1 MSGSGQ
7 AASAALRPSAVV
19 TSPVTA
25 VTLTPSARISSA
37 VRSSVSRVRDMMV
50 MSTPSR
56 ASAVAAALPSPRLAP
71 VSNALRPRM
80 PRSMRFPITQA
91 RCCEVGRRPLRS
103 CGRACC
109 QPRETWLECWL
120 RKIARRETPMTRS
133 CTLALIALACAL
145 PVAAQA
151 EELVVS
157 NYGVTTNGMPFAV
170 AMAKGFFKQQGADVT
185 GILTSDGGGT
195 TVRTML
201 GGNLAYGEINPT
213 ATVIA
218 IQQGADL
225 KIVSDNV
232 QTVAEFV
239 WAVKPDSPI
248 KTAADLKGKKIGYT
262 NPRSTSQALAIL
274 VLEKAGLKPSEA
286 ELVKTGGFGEGIVA
300 LDLGAVDVAPIP
312 EPLWSQHQA
321 KYRAGGGASDLL
333 PPLDNVVGVTTG
345 KAAAARGD
353 FIRAVIRA
361 RRQAVD
367 FMYANPDESA
377 DIIAKVYNLSTDVAR
392 SAVRN
397 LLGSHDKSGV
407 RYWSA
412 GEINLKAMN
421 EMMRAQ
427 KIVGA
432 LKDDPDWAK
441 IIDESFLP
449 DDLKRKT
456 Q

>member
-1 MSGSGQ
+1 MTARIAAALAFALLPL
-7 AASAALRPSAVV
+7 AASA
-19 TSPVTA
+19 
-25 VTLTPSARISSA
+25 
-37 VRSSVSRVRDMMV
+37 
-50 MSTPSR
+50 
-56 ASAVAAALPSPRLAP
+56 
-71 VSNALRPRM
+71 
-80 PRSMRFPITQA
+80 
-91 RCCEVGRRPLRS
+91 
-103 CGRACC
+103 
-109 QPRETWLECWL
+109 
-120 RKIARRETPMTRS
+120 
-133 CTLALIALACAL
+133 
-145 PVAAQA
+145 
-151 EELVVS
+151 EEIVVS
-157 NYGVTTNGMPFAV
+157 NYGVTTNGMPYAV

-185 GILTSDGGGT
+185 GILSSDGGGT

-232 QTVAEFV
+232 QTVAEFI
-239 WAVKPDSPI
+239 WAVKPESPI
-248 KTAADLKGKKIGYT
+248 KTAADLKGRKIGYT

-274 VLEKAGLKPSEA
+274 VLEKAGLKPSDA

-300 LDLGAVDVAPIP
+300 LDLGAVDITPIP

-321 KYRAGGGASDLL
+321 KYRAVVRASELL
-333 PPLDNVVGVTTG
+333 PPLDNVVGVTTS
-345 KAAAARGD
+345 KAAATRGD

-367 FMYANPDESA
+367 YMYANPDESA
-377 DIIAKVYNLSTDVAR
+377 EIIAKAYNLAPDVAK
-392 SAVRN
+392 SAVKN
-397 LLGSHDKSGV
+397 LLGSHEKSGV
-407 RYWSA
+407 RYWSG

-432 LKDDPDWAK
+432 LKDDPDWSK

-449 DDLKRKT
+449 DDLRKKT
-456 Q
+456 N

>member
-1 MSGSGQ
+1 M
-7 AASAALRPSAVV
+7 
-19 TSPVTA
+19 TA
-25 VTLTPSARISSA
+25 NRI
-37 VRSSVSRVRDMMV
+37 
-50 MSTPSR
+50 
-56 ASAVAAALPSPRLAP
+56 AAALVLA
-71 VSNALRPRM
+71 V
-80 PRSMRFPITQA
+80 
-91 RCCEVGRRPLRS
+91 
-103 CGRACC
+103 
-109 QPRETWLECWL
+109 
-120 RKIARRETPMTRS
+120 
-133 CTLALIALACAL
+133 L
-145 PVAAQA
+145 PFTAQA
-151 EELVVS
+151 EEIVVS

-185 GILTSDGGGT
+185 GVLTSDGGGT

-274 VLEKAGLKPSEA
+274 VLEKAGLKPSDA
-286 ELVKTGGFGEGIVA
+286 ELVKTGGFGEGVVA
-300 LDLGAVDVAPIP
+300 LDLGAVDITPIP
-312 EPLWSQHQA
+312 EPLWSKYQGR
-321 KYRAGGGASDLL
+321 YRAVVKASDLL

-345 KAAAARGD
+345 KAAKERGD

-367 FMYANPDESA
+367 YMYANPDESA
-377 DIIAKVYNLSTDVAR
+377 DIIAKVYNLEPAVAK
-392 SAVRN
+392 SAVKN

-407 RYWSA
+407 KYWSG

-432 LKDDPDWAK
+432 LKDDPDWTK

-449 DDLKRKT
+449 DDLKKKT
-456 Q
+456 N

>member
-1 MSGSGQ
+1 M
-7 AASAALRPSAVV
+7 ARRHMAALAALFLAIPLTASA
-19 TSPVTA
+19 
-25 VTLTPSARISSA
+25 
-37 VRSSVSRVRDMMV
+37 
-50 MSTPSR
+50 
-56 ASAVAAALPSPRLAP
+56 
-71 VSNALRPRM
+71 
-80 PRSMRFPITQA
+80 
-91 RCCEVGRRPLRS
+91 
-103 CGRACC
+103 
-109 QPRETWLECWL
+109 
-120 RKIARRETPMTRS
+120 
-133 CTLALIALACAL
+133 
-145 PVAAQA
+145 
-151 EELVVS
+151 EEIVVS
-157 NYGVTTNGMPFAV
+157 NYGVTTNGMPYAV

-185 GILTSDGGGT
+185 GILSSDGGGT

-213 ATVIA
+213 ATVTA
-218 IQQGADL
+218 IQSGADL

-274 VLEKAGLKPSEA
+274 VLEKAGLKPEDA

-300 LDLGAVDVAPIP
+300 LDLGAVDITPIP

-321 KYRAGGGASDLL
+321 KYRAVVRASDLL
-333 PPLDNVVGVTTG
+333 PPLDNVVGVTTA
-345 KAAAARGD
+345 KAAASRGD

-377 DIIAKVYNLSTDVAR
+377 DIIAKAYNLSSEVAR

-397 LLGSHDKSGV
+397 LLGSHEKSGV

-432 LKDDPDWAK
+432 LKTDPDWSK